1 MMGRAVS
8 DDNAEQLDQQRFREG
23 RTRKVRPSRVSAGL
37 FILTHREFDM
47 TIATHPFDA
56 LMNITARPPT
66 VFVRGEG
73 SYLWDD
79 SGKRYLDFIQGWAV
93 NCLGHS
99 PPQIAEA
106 LAAQAKLLL
115 TPSPAFYNG
124 PSLKLA
130 KALTDHSCFDQVFF
144 TNSGAEANEG
154 AIKLARKYGALHKN
168 GAYEIVT
175 FEGGFHGR
183 TLATMSAS
191 GKKAFEPLFE
201 PKVPGFPKAKLN
213 DLASV
218 KRLINDKTIG
228 VMLEPIQGE
237 AGVWPATDQ
246 FLRDL
251 RALTKEHGLLL
262 IFDEI
267 QTGMGRTGKLFH
279 YEHAGIEPDIMTLG
293 KGIGGGVPL
302 AALLATD
309 AASCFEH
316 GDQGGTFNGN
326 PLMCAAGLA
335 VLQCIGTPDFLKS
348 VADTGLFLASELQR
362 ISARH
367 GLGEV
372 RGRGLLLALDLKHPI
387 AASIVAQAF
396 EDGVL
401 LNAPRPDALRFM
413 PALNVSKGEIAD
425 MIDAL
430 DAILSKM
437 GAARRVA

>member
-23 RTRKVRPSRVSAGL
+23 RTRKVRPSCVLSPFSFTRS
-37 FILTHREFDM
+37 RSFDM
-47 TIATHPFDA
+47 NIATHPFDA
-56 LMNITARPPT
+56 LMDITARPPV

-73 SYLWDD
+73 SFLWDD
-79 SGKRYLDFIQGWAV
+79 SGKRYLDFMQGWAV

-99 PPQIAEA
+99 PPEVAEA

-130 KALTDHSCFDQVFF
+130 KALADHSCFDQVFF

-154 AIKLARKYGALHKN
+154 AIKLARRYGALHRN
-168 GAYEIVT
+168 GAYEIIT
-175 FEGGFHGR
+175 FDGAFHGR

-201 PKVPGFPKAKLN
+201 PKVPGFPKAQLN
-213 DLASV
+213 DLDSV
-218 KRLINDKTIG
+218 KRLITDKTIG

-246 FLRDL
+246 FLREL
-251 RALTKEHGLLL
+251 RDLTKANGLLL

-302 AALLATD
+302 GALLATE

-335 VLQCIGTPDFLKS
+335 VLGQVGKPEFLGS
-348 VADTGLFLASELQR
+348 VVDTGRYLESELQR

-372 RGRGLLLALDLKHPI
+372 RGRGLLLALDTSHPI

-413 PALNVSKGEIAD
+413 PALNVTKAEIAG
-425 MIDAL
+425 MIDCL
-430 DAILSKM
+430 DAILTKM
-437 GAARRVA
+437 GAARRVE

>member
-1 MMGRAVS
+1 M
-8 DDNAEQLDQQRFREG
+8 N
-23 RTRKVRPSRVSAGL
+23 
-37 FILTHREFDM
+37 
-47 TIATHPFDA
+47 IATHPFDA
-56 LMNITARPPT
+56 LMDITTRPST

-73 SYLWDD
+73 SFLWDD
-79 SGKRYLDFIQGWAV
+79 SGKRYLDFMQGWAV

-99 PPQIAEA
+99 PPVVADA

-115 TPSPAFYNG
+115 TPSPAFYNA

-130 KALTDHSCFDQVFF
+130 KALIDRSCFDQVFF
-144 TNSGAEANEG
+144 ANSGAEANEG
-154 AIKLARKYGALHKN
+154 AIKLARKYGELHRN
-168 GAYEIVT
+168 GAYEIIT

-201 PKVPGFPKAKLN
+201 PKVPGFPKARLN

-218 KRLINDKTIG
+218 QELINGKTVA

-246 FLRDL
+246 FLRELRDL
-251 RALTKEHGLLL
+251 TTAHGLLL
-262 IFDEI
+262 IVDEI
-267 QTGMGRTGKLFH
+267 QTGIGRTGKLFH

-302 AALLATD
+302 AALLARQS
-309 AASCFEH
+309 ASCFEH

-335 VLQCIGTPDFLKS
+335 VLQHVSDPEFLKS
-348 VADTGLFLASELQR
+348 VANAGLYLEGELQR
-362 ISARH
+362 LSARH

-387 AASIVAQAF
+387 AAPIVKQAF
-396 EDGVL
+396 ANGLL

-413 PALNVSKGEIAD
+413 PALNVTREEISG
-425 MIDAL
+425 MIDGL
-430 DAILSKM
+430 EAILTQM

>member
-1 MMGRAVS
+1 
-8 DDNAEQLDQQRFREG
+8 
-23 RTRKVRPSRVSAGL
+23 
-37 FILTHREFDM
+37 M

-56 LMNITARPPT
+56 LMDITARPPT

-73 SYLWDD
+73 SFLWDD
-79 SGKRYLDFIQGWAV
+79 SGKRYLDFMQGWAV

-99 PPQIAEA
+99 PPIVAEA

-115 TPSPAFYNG
+115 TPSPAFYNA

-130 KALTDHSCFDQVFF
+130 KALTDRSCFDQVFF

-154 AIKLARKYGALHKN
+154 AIKLARRYGGLHRN
-168 GAYEIVT
+168 GAYEIIT
-175 FEGGFHGR
+175 FEGAFHGR

-201 PKVPGFPKAKLN
+201 PKVSGFPKARLN

-218 KRLINDKTIG
+218 ERLITDKTVG

-246 FLRDL
+246 FLREL
-251 RALTKEHGLLL
+251 RDLTKGHGLLL
-262 IFDEI
+262 MVDEI

-302 AALLATD
+302 AALLATRS
-309 AASCFEH
+309 ASCFEH

-335 VLQCIGTPDFLKS
+335 VLEQVSQPGFLRS
-348 VADTGLFLASELQR
+348 VVDTGLYLESELQR
-362 ISARH
+362 MSARH

-387 AASIVAQAF
+387 AGSIVAEAF

-401 LNAPRPDALRFM
+401 LNAPRSDALRFM
-413 PALNVSKGEIAD
+413 PALNVTKGEIAG
-425 MIDAL
+425 MIDCL
-430 DAILSKM
+430 DAILTKM

>member
-1 MMGRAVS
+1 MT
-8 DDNAEQLDQQRFREG
+8 NA
-23 RTRKVRPSRVSAGL
+23 A
-37 FILTHREFDM
+37 
-47 TIATHPFDA
+47 HPFDA
-56 LMNITARPPT
+56 LMDITTRPPV

-73 SYLWDD
+73 SFLWDET
-79 SGKRYLDFIQGWAV
+79 GKRYLDFVQGWAV

-99 PPQIAEA
+99 PPEIAEA
-106 LAAQAKLLL
+106 LTAQAKLLL
-115 TPSPAFYNG
+115 TPSPAFYNA

-130 KALTDHSCFDQVFF
+130 KALADYSCFDQVFF

-154 AIKLARKYGALHKN
+154 AIKLARKYGALHRK
-168 GAYEIVT
+168 GAYEVIT
-175 FEGGFHGR
+175 FEGAFHGR

-201 PKVPGFPKAKLN
+201 PKVSGFPKAQLN

-218 KRLINDKTIG
+218 ERLINDKTVG

-237 AGVWPATDQ
+237 AGVWPATDR
-246 FLRDL
+246 FLREL
-251 RALTKEHGLLL
+251 RTLTRERGLLL
-262 IFDEI
+262 ILDEI
-267 QTGMGRTGKLFH
+267 QTGIGRTGKLFH

-302 AALLATD
+302 AALLATA

-335 VLQCIGTPDFLKS
+335 VLQRVSDPDFLKS
-348 VADTGLFLASELQR
+348 VVDTGLYLESELQR
-362 ISARH
+362 MSARH
-367 GLGEV
+367 GLGDV

-387 AASIVAQAF
+387 GASIVAQAF
-396 EDGVL
+396 EEGVL
-401 LNAPRPDALRFM
+401 LNSPQPDALRFM
-413 PALNVSKGEIAD
+413 AALNATREEIVG
-425 MIDAL
+425 MIDCL
-430 DAILSKM
+430 DTILTKM

>member
-1 MMGRAVS
+1 
-8 DDNAEQLDQQRFREG
+8 
-23 RTRKVRPSRVSAGL
+23 
-37 FILTHREFDM
+37 M

-56 LMNITARPPT
+56 LMDITARPPA

-73 SYLWDD
+73 SFLWDD
-79 SGKRYLDFIQGWAV
+79 SGKRYLDFVQGWAV

-130 KALTDHSCFDQVFF
+130 KALTDHSCFAQVFF
-144 TNSGAEANEG
+144 RNSGAEANEG

-218 KRLINDKTIG
+218 KRLTNDKTIG

-237 AGVWPATDQ
+237 AGVWPASNQ

-251 RALTKEHGLLL
+251 RTLTREHGLLL
-262 IFDEI
+262 ILDEI

-302 AALLATD
+302 AALLATEGG
-309 AASCFEH
+309 SRFEP
-316 GDQGGTFNGN
+316 GQ
-326 PLMCAAGLA
+326 
-335 VLQCIGTPDFLKS
+335 
-348 VADTGLFLASELQR
+348 
-362 ISARH
+362 
-367 GLGEV
+367 
-372 RGRGLLLALDLKHPI
+372 
-387 AASIVAQAF
+387 
-396 EDGVL
+396 
-401 LNAPRPDALRFM
+401 
-413 PALNVSKGEIAD
+413 
-425 MIDAL
+425 
-430 DAILSKM
+430 
-437 GAARRVA
+437 

>member
-1 MMGRAVS
+1 MT
-8 DDNAEQLDQQRFREG
+8 NA
-23 RTRKVRPSRVSAGL
+23 A
-37 FILTHREFDM
+37 
-47 TIATHPFDA
+47 HPFDA
-56 LMNITARPPT
+56 LMNITARPPA

-73 SYLWDD
+73 AYLWDD
-79 SGKRYLDFIQGWAV
+79 AGKRYLDFMQGWAV

-99 PPQIAEA
+99 PPVVAEA

-130 KALTDHSCFDQVFF
+130 QALVEKSCFDQVFF
-144 TNSGAEANEG
+144 ANSGAEANEG
-154 AIKLARKYGALHKN
+154 AIKLARKYGAKYKN
-168 GAYEIVT
+168 GAFEIIT

-201 PKVPGFPKAKLN
+201 PKVSGFRKAKLN
-213 DLASV
+213 DLDSV
-218 KRLINDKTIG
+218 KALISDNTVA

-246 FLRDL
+246 FLQEL
-251 RALTKEHGLLL
+251 RALTKEHDLLL
-262 IFDEI
+262 IVDEI

-279 YEHAGIEPDIMTLG
+279 YEHAEIEPDIMTLG

-302 AALLATD
+302 AALLATEH
-309 AASCFEH
+309 ASCFEH

-335 VLQCIGTPDFLKS
+335 VLEHVGQPQFLKS
-348 VADTGLFLASELQR
+348 ATDAGLFLESELQKL
-362 ISARH
+362 SARH

-372 RGRGLLLALDLKHPI
+372 RGRGLLLALDLKLPI
-387 AASIVAQAF
+387 GAAIVAEALA
-396 EDGVL
+396 DGVL
-401 LNAPRPDALRFM
+401 INSPQPDALRFM
-413 PALNVSKGEIAD
+413 PALNVTREEISL
-425 MIDAL
+425 MIDCL
-430 DAILSKM
+430 DTILVKA

>member
-1 MMGRAVS
+1 M
-8 DDNAEQLDQQRFREG
+8 N
-23 RTRKVRPSRVSAGL
+23 
-37 FILTHREFDM
+37 
-47 TIATHPFDA
+47 IATHPFDA
-56 LMNITARPPT
+56 LMEITARPPL
-66 VFVRGEG
+66 VFVKGAG
-73 SYLWDD
+73 SFLWDD
-79 SGKRYLDFIQGWAV
+79 AGRRYLDFVQGWAV

-99 PPQIAEA
+99 PPAVAEA
-106 LAAQAKLLL
+106 LSRQAKLLL
-115 TPSPAFYNG
+115 TPSPAFYNA
-124 PSLKLA
+124 PSLEFA
-130 KALTDHSCFDQVFF
+130 QALVEQSCFDRVFF
-144 TNSGAEANEG
+144 ANSGGEANEG
-154 AIKLARKYGALHKN
+154 AIKLARKYGATHRS
-168 GAYEIVT
+168 GAHEIIT

-201 PKVPGFPKAKLN
+201 PKVPGFPKAQLN

-218 KRLINDKTIG
+218 KRLISDKTIA

-237 AGVWPATDQ
+237 AGVWPATDG
-246 FLRDL
+246 FLGEL

-262 IFDEI
+262 IVDEI

-279 YEHAGIEPDIMTLG
+279 YQHAGIEPDIMTLG

-309 AASCFEH
+309 AVSCFEH

-335 VLQCIGTPDFLKS
+335 VLQEIAQPGFLKS
-348 VADTGLFLASELQR
+348 VTETGHALASELQR

-372 RGRGLLLALDLKHPI
+372 RGKGLLLALDLKRPI
-387 AASIVAQAF
+387 AAAIVALAL

-401 LNAPRPDALRFM
+401 LNAPRADALRFM
-413 PALNVSKGEIAD
+413 PALNVTREEIAQ
-425 MIDAL
+425 MINAL
-430 DAILSKM
+430 DDIL
-437 GAARRVA
+437 ARAGVARCVA

>member
-1 MMGRAVS
+1 
-8 DDNAEQLDQQRFREG
+8 
-23 RTRKVRPSRVSAGL
+23 
-37 FILTHREFDM
+37 M

-56 LMNITARPPT
+56 LMDITARPPT

-73 SYLWDD
+73 AFLWDD
-79 SGKRYLDFIQGWAV
+79 AGKRYLDFVQGWAV

-99 PPQIAEA
+99 PPEVVEA
-106 LAAQAKLLL
+106 LVEQAKLLL
-115 TPSPAFYNG
+115 TPSPAFFNA

-130 KALTDHSCFDQVFF
+130 KALADLSCFDQVFF

-154 AIKLARKYGALHKN
+154 AIKLARKFGALHRN
-168 GAYEIVT
+168 GAYEIIT

-201 PKVPGFPKAKLN
+201 PKVSGFPKAQLN

-228 VMLEPIQGE
+228 VMLEPVQGE
-237 AGVWPATDQ
+237 AGVWPASDQ
-246 FLRDL
+246 FLREL
-251 RALTKEHGLLL
+251 RTLTREHGLLL
-262 IFDEI
+262 ILDEI

-302 AALLATD
+302 GALLATE

-335 VLQCIGTPDFLKS
+335 VLQRVSEPDFLKS
-348 VADTGLFLASELQR
+348 VAEAGLFLASELQR

-372 RGRGLLLALDLKHPI
+372 RGKGLLLALDLRHPI

-396 EDGVL
+396 EHGML

-413 PALNVSKGEIAD
+413 PALNVTRDEIAR
-425 MIDAL
+425 MIDCL
-430 DAILSKM
+430 DAILTRI